1 MCGKSKQ
8 GVKRD
13 MPMEAPIVAEQ
24 EFIEI
29 AVDVLAAQAVICAE
43 APSLHQRES
52 AMNPRQDNVARHLA
66 DDAWIVPIAGQP
78 RIGRM
83 AICDQR
89 SSARYIGS
97 HEGGDRR
104 SGIVGDHS
112 EPNAAR
118 TRAQRSSI
126 AFALS

>member
-1 MCGKSKQ
+1 MPALPLLYPVDTGRSIFSGGGGRRATRHWPALARIFPSDDVPVARGLMMCGKSKQ

-13 MPMEAPIVAEQ
+13 MPMEAPIVAEH

-66 DDAWIVPIAGQP
+66 DDA
-78 RIGRM
+78 
-83 AICDQR
+83 
-89 SSARYIGS
+89 
-97 HEGGDRR
+97 
-104 SGIVGDHS
+104 
-112 EPNAAR
+112 
-118 TRAQRSSI
+118 
-126 AFALS
+126 